1 VLQENSLAGKAGIE
15 YGITGMKTR
24 PFFGVEAKVGI
35 VTVLLG
41 GIQHVLAMFVGIV
54 TPPLLIARALGVDP
68 ATEGFLVSMAL
79 FTSGVTTFIQVRRW
93 GPLGSGLLS
102 VQGTSFTFVSLAIQ
116 AGRAGGLPLIFG
128 MTVAGA
134 PVEMILSRFI
144 HFARRLFPPVVTGSV
159 VMLIGTGLI
168 RVGVLN
174 LAGGAGEPDFG
185 SPANLGLGL
194 FVMAVIIVLN
204 RFGKGLLATVSI
216 ALGIAAGYLLAA
228 VLGRVDFAPV
238 AAAGAFCLP
247 RPCRLGIDFDF
258 RYFLPWMI
266 GYLITTIESI
276 GDLTASS
283 GVSREPVE
291 GPVFIRRLE
300 GGILADGVGSLL
312 AGLLNA
318 MPNTTFSQN
327 NGVIGLT
334 GVASRRIGYGVAGIL
349 VLLGFFPR
357 VSALISV
364 MPKPVLGGATTIMFA
379 MVAVAGLKIIAS
391 DGLSVRNQFVLA
403 VTLAAGLGID
413 IAPEAFSRVIE
424 RAEAGGIIL
433 GSVSAVLRSGLAV
446 GAITATVLNLLL
458 PRGETG

>member
-1 VLQENSLAGKAGIE
+1 
-15 YGITGMKTR
+15 MKTR
-24 PFFGVEAKVGI
+24 PFFGVDEPVGL
-35 VTVLLG
+35 VTILLG
-41 GIQHVLAMFVGIV
+41 GTQHVLAMFVGIV
-54 TPPLLIARALGVDP
+54 TPPLLIARALGLDP
-68 ATEGFLVSMAL
+68 AVEGFLVSMAL
-79 FTSGVTTFIQVRRW
+79 LTSGVTTFIQVRRC

-116 AGRAGGLPLIFG
+116 AGQAGGLPLIFG
-128 MTVAGA
+128 MTIAAA

-185 SPANLGLGL
+185 SQDNIFLGL
-194 FVMAVIIVLN
+194 FVMATIIALN
-204 RFGKGLLATVSI
+204 RFGKGLLGTVSI
-216 ALGIAAGYLLAA
+216 ALGIAAGYILAA
-228 VLGRVDFAPV
+228 TLGRVDFSPV
-238 AAAGAFCLP
+238 TDAGGLTVPQPFKF
-247 RPCRLGIDFDF
+247 GIDFAP
-258 RYFLPWMI
+258 RYLLPWVI

-300 GGILADGVGSLL
+300 GGILSDGLGSFL
-312 AGLLNA
+312 AGFFNA

-357 VSALISV
+357 VAALISV

-379 MVAVAGLKIIAS
+379 MVAVAGLKIIVS
-391 DGLSVRNQFVLA
+391 GGLSVRNQFILA
-403 VTLAAGLGID
+403 VTLAAGLGIEV
-413 IAPEAFSRVIE
+413 APEAFVRIVG
-424 RAEAGGIIL
+424 RAEAGGILL
-433 GSVSAVLRSGLAV
+433 GSLAALLRSGLAV
-446 GAITATVLNLLL
+446 GAITATALNLVL
-458 PRGETG
+458 PRGNEE

>member
-1 VLQENSLAGKAGIE
+1 
-15 YGITGMKTR
+15 MTR
-24 PFFGVEAKVGI
+24 PFFGVEAKVGVFTI
-35 VTVLLG
+35 LLG
-41 GIQHVLAMFVGIV
+41 GTQHVLAMFVGIV
-54 TPPLLIARALGVDP
+54 TPPLLIARALGLDP
-68 ATEGFLVSMAL
+68 AVEGFLVSMAL
-79 FTSGVTTFIQVRRW
+79 FTSGITTFIQVKRL

-116 AGRAGGLPLIFG
+116 AGQAGGLPLIFG
-128 MTVAGA
+128 MTIAAA

-174 LAGGAGEPDFG
+174 LAGGPGEADFG
-185 SPANLGLGL
+185 SPANLGLG
-194 FVMAVIIVLN
+194 FFTMAAIIVLN
-204 RFGKGLLATVSI
+204 RFGKGMLGTVSI
-216 ALGIAAGYLLAA
+216 ALGIVAGYLLAV
-228 VLGRVDFAPV
+228 VLGRVDFSPV
-238 AAAGAFCLP
+238 AAAGGLAWP
-247 RPCRLGIDFDF
+247 RPFRFGVDFDL
-258 RYFLPWMI
+258 RYLLPWVI

-291 GPVFIRRLE
+291 GPLFIRRLE
-300 GGILADGVGSLL
+300 GGILADGLGSLL
-312 AGLLNA
+312 AGFLNA

-334 GVASRRIGYGVAGIL
+334 GVASRRVGYGVAGIL

-357 VSALISV
+357 VAALISV

-379 MVAVAGLKIIAS
+379 MVAVAGLKIVVS
-391 DGLSVRNQFVLA
+391 GGLKVRDQFILA

-413 IAPEAFSRVIE
+413 LVPEAFLRIAE
-424 RAEAGGIIL
+424 RAEAGGILL
-433 GSVSAVLRSGLAV
+433 GSLAAILRSGLAV
-446 GAITATVLNLLL
+446 GAITATVLNLVL
-458 PRGETG
+458 PRGEAG